1 MAQRPT
7 DRSQTLLIGALQ
19 NLSDGVTGLVG
30 NHLALAQ
37 LELKQDAAAAARDI
51 AAIVVAGV
59 FALIGYLLLNVAAIL
74 FAAWHGLAAAAI
86 VGGSL
91 ALVNLLGGGF
101 ALVGLGARARQR
113 YYGYYTQTAIK
124 RSTTWAKNEVTSAPT
139 ETATEERLE
148 ATVEPERPA

>member
-1 MAQRPT
+1 MASRSS
-7 DRSQTLLIGALQ
+7 DRSQTLLIGALK

-30 NHLALAQ
+30 NHLKLAQ
-37 LELKQDAAAAARDI
+37 LELKQDAAAAAKDI
-51 AAIVVAGV
+51 AALVVAGV

-101 ALVGLGARARQR
+101 ALVGLGSRIQQR
-113 YYGYYTQTAIK
+113 YYGYYTQTAIE
-124 RSTTWAKNEVTSAPT
+124 RSKTWAKNEVMSAPVA
-139 ETATEERLE
+139 ATEERLE
-148 ATVEPERPA
+148 ATVEPEKPD